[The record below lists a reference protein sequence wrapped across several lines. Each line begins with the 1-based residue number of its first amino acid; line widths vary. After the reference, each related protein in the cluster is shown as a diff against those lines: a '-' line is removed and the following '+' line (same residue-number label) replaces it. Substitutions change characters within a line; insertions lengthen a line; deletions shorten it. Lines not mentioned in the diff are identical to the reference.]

1 MSRNDPFSA
10 LLISEGLV
18 SAEQLAEVTRVAESS
33 GKKLHDEIVRLGYA
47 PGDKVMRALAK
58 AHRLKFVDLTGI
70 TVEQDVIDLL
80 PESVARENSIF
91 PVSKEGNTLRIA
103 GSDPTDIDST
113 GDGTAKTRAAKRINP
128 NLARSCRRK
137 DGSVV
142 FRTRR
147 GHRFGQHA
155 GARRQRARG
164 DGRLVRLVRAGWK
177 LTAMRHGIGAMT

>member
-1 MSRNDPFSA
+1 MARNDPFSA

-103 GSDPTDIDST
+103 GSDPTDIDT
-113 GDGTAKTRAAKRINP
+113 QDKLRFILNRDVQYALAPREQIIEAIN
-128 NLARSCRRK
+128 
-137 DGSVV
+137 
-142 FRTRR
+142 
-147 GHRFGQHA
+147 
-155 GARRQRARG
+155 
-164 DGRLVRLVRAGWK
+164 
-177 LTAMRHGIGAMT
+177 RH

>member
-1 MSRNDPFSA
+1 MILSDAPAAGAAALSPAPDRPIPANPNAMARNDPFSA
-10 LLISEGLV
+10 LLVSEGLV

-103 GSDPTDIDST
+103 GSDPTDIDNQ
-113 GDGTAKTRAAKRINP
+113 DK
-128 NLARSCRRK
+128 L
-137 DGSVV
+137 
-142 FRTRR
+142 
-147 GHRFGQHA
+147 RFILNRDVQYA
-155 GARRQRARG
+155 
-164 DGRLVRLVRAGWK
+164 
-177 LTAMRHGIGAMT
+177 